1 MYKYGNIN
9 LIPKESDMKAIQVNE
24 YQTPIKLNVLEV
36 AQPSAKDGQVLIKV
50 MAASINPFD
59 VTLATGAMAS
69 MIPLSLPYTIGGDVA
84 GIVEGTGQEVYGS
97 ALIVS
102 GGSGSM
108 AEYAVANLANVADKP
123 KSLSF
128 AEAASLPLAGVSA
141 LQAIEEHLDLQSG
154 QKILIHGGAGGIGT
168 LAIQLAKM
176 KGSYVATTA
185 NGVDREMLAKLG
197 ADLVIDYK
205 TEDFTK
211 VVSEYDAVFDTVG
224 GEVTTKSVAVLK
236 RGGKLV
242 TMIGQVEE
250 KLAAEAGVTIIRQ
263 MTGVTSTRLAK
274 LAGYVATGKVKPAID
289 KVFSLDQTSEAYDY
303 FVNEHPKGKVVVE
316 VAK

>member
-1 MYKYGNIN
+1 
-9 LIPKESDMKAIQVNE
+9 MKAVQVSE
-24 YQTPIKLNVLEV
+24 YQSPIILNTVEV
-36 AQPSAKDGQVLIKV
+36 AQPTLKDGQVLVKV
-50 MAASINPFD
+50 MAASVNPFD
-59 VTLATGAMAS
+59 VTLASGAMAS
-69 MIPLSLPYTIGGDVA
+69 MIPLSLPYTIGGDLA
-84 GIVEGTGQEVYGS
+84 GVVEGTGQEVYGS

-108 AEYAVANLANVADKP
+108 AEYAVANLDSIADKP

-176 KGSYVATTA
+176 KGAYVATTA
-185 NGVDREMLAKLG
+185 SESDREMLTQLG

-224 GEVTTKSVAVLK
+224 GEVTTQSLAVLK

-242 TMIGQVEE
+242 TMIGQVDE
-250 KLAAEAGVTIIRQ
+250 KLAAEAGVTVIRQ
-263 MTGVTSTRLAK
+263 MTGVTSARLAK
-274 LAGYVATGKVKPAID
+274 LAEYVATGKVKPVVD
-289 KVFSLDQTSEAYDY
+289 KSFTLDQTSEAYDY
-303 FVNEHPKGKVVVE
+303 FVNEHPKGKVVIE
-316 VAK
+316 VAKS

>member
-1 MYKYGNIN
+1 
-9 LIPKESDMKAIQVNE
+9 MKATQVNE
-24 YQTPIKLNVLEV
+24 YQNPIKLNTIEL

-59 VTLATGAMAS
+59 VTLASGAMAS
-69 MIPLSLPYTIGGDVA
+69 MIPLSLPYTIGGDLA
-84 GIVEGTGQEVYGS
+84 GVVEGTGQEVYGS

-108 AEYAVANLANVADKP
+108 AEYAVANIANIADKP

-141 LQAIEEHLDLQSG
+141 LQAIEEHLDLQQG

-176 KGSYVATTA
+176 KAAYVTTTTSGA
-185 NGVDREMLAKLG
+185 DREMLTQLG

-205 TEDFTK
+205 TEDFAK

-224 GEVTTKSVAVLK
+224 GEVTTKSLTVLK
-236 RGGKLV
+236 RGCKLV
-242 TMIGQVEE
+242 TMIGQVDE
-250 KLAAEAGVTIIRQ
+250 KLAAEAGVTVIRQ
-263 MTGVTSTRLAK
+263 MTGVTSARLAK
-274 LAGYVATGKVKPAID
+274 LAEHIETGRVKPVID
-289 KVFSLDQTSEAYDY
+289 KVYTLDQTSEAYDY
-303 FVNEHPKGKVVVE
+303 FVSEHSKGKVVVTIDH
-316 VAK
+316 